1 MSEQE
6 LIYFEILKKEVVNT
20 LQNSHS
26 VDSDIEKWKGQEII
40 YLQDDLSEKVNGRI
54 SEKWFYTHIKSN
66 TGKLP
71 RIDMLNILS
80 EYAGYQNWNDL
91 KTKHRQVGSIQSPKK
106 SQKKTIF
113 SLILLVILS
122 SSFIGYKMFPKNN
135 VYKFCF
141 VDADLKSSIK
151 DSPIWIIWMNENESS
166 MVSKCDST
174 GCFKFT
180 TNKEKI
186 KFIVR
191 SPYYKPD
198 TITRI
203 VYDKQIREEQIQL
216 KTNDYALMIHMF
228 SKSKVK
234 NWKKRRSQLDQM
246 LADNAK
252 IYQVAEDGKTG
263 MEMYNK
269 KEFINKLTTPLKS
282 LKSIEVV
289 ETIYSGDE
297 ISILRFTQNEE

>member
-1 MSEQE
+1 M
-6 LIYFEILKKEVVNT
+6 
-20 LQNSHS
+20 
-26 VDSDIEKWKGQEII
+26 
-40 YLQDDLSEKVNGRI
+40 
-54 SEKWFYTHIKSN
+54 
-66 TGKLP
+66 
-71 RIDMLNILS
+71 
-80 EYAGYQNWNDL
+80 ND
-91 KTKHRQVGSIQSPKK
+91 
-106 SQKKTIF
+106 
-113 SLILLVILS
+113 
-122 SSFIGYKMFPKNN
+122 
-135 VYKFCF
+135 
-141 VDADLKSSIK
+141 
-151 DSPIWIIWMNENESS
+151 NESS

-203 VYDKQIREEQIQL
+203 VYDKEIREEQIQL

-252 IYQVAEDGKTG
+252 IYQVYEDGRTG
-263 MEMYNK
+263 MEIYNK
-269 KEFINKLTTPLKS
+269 KDFINKLTMPLKS
-282 LKSIEVV
+282 LKRIEIT
-289 ETIYSGDE
+289 ETIYTGDK
-297 ISILRFTQNEE
+297 ISILRIYTK